1 MVSSCGNPMQKPY
14 HDTMTQVVLIRML
27 FLEFYL
33 INSTCKWCHHME
45 ILCKN
50 LTMTQ

>member
-1 MVSSCGNPMQKPY
+1 MVSSHGNPMQKPY
-14 HDTMTQVVLIRML
+14 HDTMTQVV
-27 FLEFYL
+27 LEFYL

-45 ILCKN
+45 ILRKN